1 MRSISLSF
9 FILCTTTALFTAQH
23 PNKKRTAAISLEKN
37 TTKKQKT
44 EPSVKRLLIQHH
56 FSSLRF
62 VISLRDQHDNIH
74 LEGLVVP
81 TGRHKLSFPENG
93 THLIE
98 MLLPTAPNR
107 VTFPVGNNIIRYCDC
122 IFIEQQMKKVQ
133 IKNLTSN
140 TILAEFPTQNSCI
153 NIGNKKLGAQTT
165 KEITIWN
172 QNIPFVTIKNRAY
185 QEPIYLQSTK
195 GEKISLKNSKRLQT
209 RDSSI
214 RAPHGIKIE
223 TSGSNQDNRIIDA
236 AIIISA
242 SGGLQK
248 VRIRPYCDAM
258 KDVTKLFI
266 KEEEDGF
273 INITTNTNKLLA
285 RICTP
290 DITMM
295 IGENPNNT
303 TGY

>member
-9 FILCTTTALFTAQH
+9 FILCTTATLFTAQH
-23 PNKKRTAAISLEKN
+23 PNKKRTAAVPLAQN

-44 EPSVKRLLIQHH
+44 TETLEKSLSIQHH
-56 FSSLRF
+56 FSSLHF
-62 VISLRDQHDNIH
+62 LISLRNQHGNVY

-81 TGRHKLSFPENG
+81 IGKHRLSFQGNG
-93 THLIE
+93 THVIE

-107 VTFPVGNNIIRYCDC
+107 IMFPVGNNTVRYGDC
-122 IFIEQQMKKVQ
+122 ISIEQQIKTVQ
-133 IKNLTSN
+133 IKNLTSK
-140 TILAEFPTQNSCI
+140 ILLAEFPTQNSCI
-153 NIGNKKLGAQTT
+153 NIGNKRLGEQIT

-172 QNIPFVTIKNRAY
+172 QNVSFVAVKNRAY
-185 QEPIYLQSTK
+185 QKPLI
-195 GEKISLKNSKRLQT
+195 GEKNALKNSKRLQT
-209 RDSSI
+209 RESSI
-214 RAPHGIKIE
+214 RSSHGIKIE

-242 SGGLQK
+242 YRGLQK

-258 KDVTKLFI
+258 KDVTKLFV

-273 INITTNTNKLLA
+273 ITIATNTNRLLA

-290 DITMM
+290 DTKMM
-295 IGENPNNT
+295 IGQDPHNT
-303 TGY
+303 TGHS